1 MASQFHK
8 QLLFEGNGTDYPR
21 KGDEVSIEYTGWLYD
36 ASKPDQDYKGDKFD
50 SSVGRGA
57 FKTQIGV
64 GRVIEGWDH
73 GVPQMSLGE
82 KSRLTIPG
90 HMAYGDRSVTD
101 QNPPLYLHSRPSC
114 SCRVVDRRRLGEFL
128 ASCHL
133 QTGRKSTIYSRYDP
147 TLFHFLAKLD
157 ENVRF
162 FSTPVC

>member
-64 GRVIEGWDH
+64 GRVIEGIWRTAI
-73 GVPQMSLGE
+73 VVSRASSLRMPP
-82 KSRLTIPG
+82 SSLTSISKES
-90 HMAYGDRSVTD
+90 MA
-101 QNPPLYLHSRPSC
+101 
-114 SCRVVDRRRLGEFL
+114 RR
-128 ASCHL
+128 H
-133 QTGRKSTIYSRYDP
+133 K
-147 TLFHFLAKLD
+147 LFSEEPNDFILEA
-157 ENVRF
+157 NAAPA
-162 FSTPVC
+162 T